1 MTNIEILGFTSA
13 FLTTI
18 SFVPQA
24 ILVIKT
30 RETAALSLTMY
41 SIFTLGVACWLAYGI
56 IIEDSAVIFANL
68 ITLLLSTII
77 LSIKIYNTIQS
88 K

>member
-1 MTNIEILGFTSA
+1 MSNIEILGFTSA

-30 RETAALSLTMY
+30 RETAALSLIMY
-41 SIFTLGVACWLAYGI
+41 SIFTLGVASWLAYGI
-56 IIEDSAVIFANL
+56 IKEDSAMILANA

-77 LSIKIYNTIQS
+77 LSIKVYNTLQS